1 MAPIRSEEA
10 LALECSGCGATYLVA
25 RRATYEELELAEVW
39 METHGRCAFPRLGM
53 AGESTRRP
61 RLQPR
66 WEEPFRR
73 EVEAA
78 LTKTVA
84 QLPLLAAMLERRGA
98 RRGGCRA
105 GAAHGDDGAPRH
117 LASAA
122 APRLPG
128 GGSQCRFVM
137 VSTGGAPASSAA
149 RPRPSCGSCS
159 EAGGALLCASGAP
172 RSSRAGSTS
181 TRTGGIG
188 RGHRAGAILHPFAR
202 SSRMRLMRNVAFN
215 KRGTA

>member
-39 METHGRCAFPRLGM
+39 METHGRCAPPRLGM

-84 QLPLLAAMLERRGA
+84 QLPLLAAMLERRGLAGADVVREQHAAMMGLLATLRA
-98 RRGGCRA
+98 RRPL
-105 GAAHGDDGAPRH
+105 DYP
-117 LASAA
+117 
-122 APRLPG
+122 
-128 GGSQCRFVM
+128 
-137 VSTGGAPASSAA
+137 
-149 RPRPSCGSCS
+149 
-159 EAGGALLCASGAP
+159 E
-172 RSSRAGSTS
+172 
-181 TRTGGIG
+181 
-188 RGHRAGAILHPFAR
+188 GAINAD
-202 SSRMRLMRNVAFN
+202 S
-215 KRGTA
+215 